1 MSAFLSDKEI
11 VSDIELGTSTT
22 SRRSQGLKKRW
33 DRYHHMRTKE
43 KKATCYTTDS
53 WKTQKHRRIETL
65 PFFFQELFNCTQ
77 LIKWRN

>member
-43 KKATCYTTDS
+43 KKATRYTTDS
-53 WKTQKHRRIETL
+53 
-65 PFFFQELFNCTQ
+65 
-77 LIKWRN
+77 